1 MQHYLGCTSGES
13 YFYINLSLTLADG
26 LFVLLNRLHFFNFNS
41 EPIIEIK
48 IDHASWKPAQYKN
61 ERSLNENSEW
71 SKRAFWYK
79 VLIIPG
85 QKCTKRSEYDK
96 LKLDGLHR
104 DHPPVWT
111 ISNHISVWINYKISE
126 LSWKVNFHFK
136 VHHSGED
143 FNLAA
148 SMRQSLFQRFFT
160 WPFYLPLAVLGIPPQ
175 FFLMHMGLNLMYQF
189 WIHTE
194 LIDGFGPVFNYFFNT
209 PKPWSQNT
217 FFRYFIF

>member
-1 MQHYLGCTSGES
+1 M
-13 YFYINLSLTLADG
+13 
-26 LFVLLNRLHFFNFNS
+26 
-41 EPIIEIK
+41 
-48 IDHASWKPAQYKN
+48 
-61 ERSLNENSEW
+61 NENSEW

-79 VLIIPG
+79 VLFIPG
-85 QKCTKRSEYDK
+85 RKCTNRSEYDK
-96 LKLDGLHR
+96 LKLNGLHR
-104 DHPPVWT
+104 DHPPVGT
-111 ISNHISVWINYKISE
+111 VSNPISVWVNYEISE
-126 LSWKVNFHFK
+126 LFWKVNFHFK

-160 WPFYLPLAVLGIPPQ
+160 WPFYLPLAILGIPPQ

-217 FFRYFIF
+217 FFPLFYYLSLCFTFIMGDKFIKIYFQYENVWTRLLRFL